1 MDLYEYQARQLLD
14 EQGIPTP
21 SGIYASNADEV
32 AQAADTIGYPCVI
45 KAQVK
50 IGHRGQAGGVK
61 IAHTRDEAVAAA
73 NAIFPMVIHGHQV
86 RGVLVAEAKNVIHEY
101 YVSISVDRT
110 SRDFDVLATANGG
123 TEVEEIAKAHPDSVK
138 RLHINALDTFDLDA
152 ATEMARNIGFY
163 HADVDQAARI
173 LLNMWQCFKTNDAT
187 LVEINPLA
195 KIGDPQDESSK
206 SLCALDA
213 KISLDDNAS
222 YRHDGWKRFEGA
234 TQLDPYER
242 KAKELG
248 LHYVHLTGQVGVIG
262 NGAGLVMSSLDAVSG
277 AGQEQGTGIK
287 PANFLD
293 IGGGASA
300 EVMRNSLEI
309 VLSDPQVRSVFVNV
323 YGGITSCEQVAAG
336 ILGALQAIETV
347 KPIVVRFDGNAAQ
360 EGLRMLADANDTNL
374 HVYDTMEEAAQQ
386 AARIAAA
393 SSSKEATK

>member
-123 TEVEEIAKAHPDSVK
+123 TEVEEIAKAHPESVK

-277 AGQEQGTGIK
+277 AGEEQGTGIK

-300 EVMRNSLEI
+300 ETMCQSLEI
-309 VLSDPQVRSVFVNV
+309 VLSDPQVESVLVNV
-323 YGGITSCEQVAAG
+323 YGGITSCEQVALG
-336 ILGALQAIETV
+336 IIEAIERLNVT
-347 KPIVVRFDGNAAQ
+347 KPMVVRFDGNAAA
-360 EGLRMLADANDTNL
+360 EGLTILADADIPNI
-374 HVYDTMEEAAQQ
+374 HVAATMETAASEAARLAAQ
-386 AARIAAA
+386 A
-393 SSSKEATK
+393 KEETK